1 MPLNLNKVEKLLYE
15 NKFIITCFYLYGD
28 LCRYLKLF
36 SVETGETML
45 LFVSSEYEFI
55 ANQADLQARDVEVH
69 MITVIDFDDS
79 EKSVVEKYSK
89 YPDDKEMEEKYQ
101 QNNLN
106 IQSNPNMLSNS
117 ENLENEMENNYNKK
131 IFLNNFEKD
140 QISILKDCYRQL
152 KRVGLSVQDLRYNIG
167 IIQEKYLCTIEAEDT
182 IMCYFAKT
190 QNTSNNRIF
199 HIIADLE
206 YFYEKSSVI
215 SIDLESIRNGVYKV
229 LDKNQETNTD
239 NLEIL
244 SRSLI
249 SIKPQIVNL
258 TTKKESYTST
268 MQKYKKLL
276 SQVLIDEQKLEAE
289 LTSLNEKKGGNNSN
303 YFTDIDYVHQKG
315 KIEQKL
321 KSLKEVRQKI
331 LKNLEE
337 IQMLSDNLYLMI
349 DRVEFDSTIMMDSVI
364 KNLNELHSMNLH

>member
-55 ANQADLQARDVEVH
+55 ANEAELQARNVEVH

-106 IQSNPNMLSNS
+106 IQSNPNMLGNS

-182 IMCYFAKT
+182 IMCYYAKT
-190 QNTSNNRIF
+190 QTTNNNRIF
-199 HIIADLE
+199 QIIADLE

-215 SIDLESIRNGVYKV
+215 SIDLESIRSGVYKV
-229 LDKNQETNTD
+229 LDKNQDTNTD

-244 SRSLI
+244 SQSLI
-249 SIKPQIVNL
+249 SIKPQISNL
-258 TTKKESYTST
+258 SIKKESYTST

-289 LTSLNEKKGGNNSN
+289 LSSLNEKKGGNNSN

-315 KIEQKL
+315 KIEGKL